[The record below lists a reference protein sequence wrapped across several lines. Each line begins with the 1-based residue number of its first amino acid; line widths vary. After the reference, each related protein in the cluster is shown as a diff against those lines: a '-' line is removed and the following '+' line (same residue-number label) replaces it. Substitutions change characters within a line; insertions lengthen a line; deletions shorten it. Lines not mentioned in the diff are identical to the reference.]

1 MINLY
6 DNLNSQTLQLY
17 KTFINANIK
26 STTVVVNDNGFLPSD
41 VLSPYKFFSGNSI
54 ENERPLYFNDVPVPK
69 YWEIEGSNQSAV
81 IKDKDKIRGKI
92 LYQKGYRNRV
102 VASVEWFNKKEHVQ
116 FIDYYNQHGFRYA
129 QLVMD
134 DNQNQ
139 IMKRYFDQNN
149 NEFLVE
155 NLVTK
160 DLILRWNNK
169 DIFFDNRISFLSF
182 FFEKANLSIKD
193 IVLNSF
199 ATSFLFLYRQRD
211 FNMKCRIFWQE
222 KIKDDLPE
230 NMKIALKNIDNLKI
244 LIPDKKEYYRVMDS
258 VETSYRHK
266 IENSGYVYEFLKVNK
281 YNNEALIITNSDNIP
296 YVEYIA
302 RENQNVTFH
311 IASKTE
317 MSSRL
322 LQLGGIQNINL
333 YPKSTEETI
342 LNLCCKC
349 DIYLDINIGKEIFES
364 MYLAFAHEMIIIAF
378 EETIHNRQFV
388 HSSNIYKLDNY
399 YDLSNA
405 INQISNDKTLFS
417 DRLNMQL
424 RSANSVSIESFLN
437 KMK

>member
-199 ATSFLFLYRQRD
+199 ATSF
-211 FNMKCRIFWQE
+211 
-222 KIKDDLPE
+222 
-230 NMKIALKNIDNLKI
+230 
-244 LIPDKKEYYRVMDS
+244 
-258 VETSYRHK
+258 
-266 IENSGYVYEFLKVNK
+266 
-281 YNNEALIITNSDNIP
+281 
-296 YVEYIA
+296 
-302 RENQNVTFH
+302 
-311 IASKTE
+311 
-317 MSSRL
+317 
-322 LQLGGIQNINL
+322 
-333 YPKSTEETI
+333 
-342 LNLCCKC
+342 
-349 DIYLDINIGKEIFES
+349 
-364 MYLAFAHEMIIIAF
+364 
-378 EETIHNRQFV
+378 
-388 HSSNIYKLDNY
+388 
-399 YDLSNA
+399 
-405 INQISNDKTLFS
+405 
-417 DRLNMQL
+417 
-424 RSANSVSIESFLN
+424 
-437 KMK
+437 